1 MVHLLPELKISLENN
16 RLVLHGSP
24 TESAGC
30 VLRGVLSFKAP
41 EPCKLKV
48 VRLKFKGVMHIEWK
62 EGTQGNQKD
71 FKEERIIMEHTWVFL
86 EPGHHP
92 HAISQGTHTWPF
104 ELAMPGNLPESLH
117 IGTSYFVHY
126 KLKAV
131 AERPGLLF
139 SQIIARAPVYIN
151 RYMATSVI
159 DDFLEPIQISSEWA
173 EKVRY
178 DIAVASKIC
187 QVGGV
192 VPVILRLI
200 PLNPKLRIRYLSFT
214 FKEYTTTKA
223 RPGHQK
229 TRGRIV
235 HHQRSERLTLAED
248 DEDGIC
254 WYHTENIPVP
264 DNIRCDSSGEVI
276 KIRHRIKFIM
286 SLENED
292 GHISEL
298 RAALP
303 VIVVAAN
310 NEETINSLPTYED
323 SWRTLPYDTQLM
335 TDMLVAGRTPS
346 DLTAPPSYESL
357 STPVR

>member
-1 MVHLLPELKISLENN
+1 MVHLLPELKISLEND
-16 RLVLHGSP
+16 RLILHGSP
-24 TESAGC
+24 AESAGC

-48 VRLKFKGVMHIEWK
+48 LRLKFKGVMHVEWK

-71 FKEERIIMEHTWVFL
+71 FKEERSIMERSWTFL
-86 EPGHHP
+86 EPGHHA
-92 HAISQGTHTWPF
+92 HTLSQGTHTWPF
-104 ELAMPGNLPESLH
+104 ELAIPGSLPESLH

-131 AERPGLLF
+131 AERPGILF
-139 SQIIARAPVYIN
+139 SQMIARAPVYIN

-235 HHQRSERLTLAED
+235 QHQRSEQMTLTE
-248 DEDGIC
+248 DEDGVC

-264 DNIRCDSSGEVI
+264 NTIRCDSSGEVI

-323 SWRTLPYDTQLM
+323 SWRTLPYNTQLM
-335 TDMLVAGRTPS
+335 TDMLVTGRSPT